1 MKAIMRRKRLLQG
14 FVVVIWLMSGAAG
27 WAHEE
32 HDHGATAS
40 QPSGAT
46 AEAAGDRT
54 LTGEVVDVFCYLSH
68 GKDGLGK
75 AHAGCAKKC
84 IQGGL
89 PVAIKVGDQ
98 LYLASMADHTA
109 ANKPLAEFAGQQ
121 VTVRGQVMER
131 DGQHLIAIEHVEQQ
145 PTATSAPALEAAPA
159 SAAPKEPDD
168 YGSSTLGPC
177 VSDSDCMLS
186 GCNTEICQSKS
197 EKPIASACIATTQP
211 TPRQAGYACRC
222 QQQRCQWTKLR

>member
-1 MKAIMRRKRLLQG
+1 MRRMVHILLG
-14 FVVVIWLMSGAAG
+14 LVLWMSGASG

-32 HDHGATAS
+32 HEHGAAAS
-40 QPSGAT
+40 KPSGA
-46 AEAAGDRT
+46 AAPGTGGRT
-54 LTGEVVDVFCYLSH
+54 LTGEVVDLFCYLSH

-75 AHAGCAKKC
+75 AHAACAKKC
-84 IQGGL
+84 IQSGL

-109 ANKPLAEFAGQQ
+109 ANKPLAELAGQQ

-131 DGQHLIAIEHVEQQ
+131 DGQHLIAIERVEKP
-145 PTATSAPALEAAPA
+145 PTASSPQAPEPVLA
-159 SAAPKEPDD
+159 STAPKEPDY

-177 VSDSDCMLS
+177 VSDSDCTLS
-186 GCNTEICQSKS
+186 GCNTEICQSRS
-197 EKPIASACIATTQP
+197 EEPIASPCIAIQP

-222 QQQRCQWTKLR
+222 QHQQCEWTKL